1 MKNSSSSILHYIT
14 ILTLKTIVQ
23 TSSNILLL
31 LLALIPLLFAAVFLI
46 QQQII
51 RHEMKEKLEQQ
62 SLHTIALTA
71 KDFHWMEEGKEIM
84 VDGSMFDVH
93 SFTQKNG
100 TYFFTGLFDDEE
112 TALIQQFEKNND
124 SDSGN
129 KTLIRFFQLLQSCYY
144 KQQQDNIFISDAS
157 NKEFI
162 STKMLIPAPFTS
174 VPTPPPQI

>member
-1 MKNSSSSILHYIT
+1 MKQISITSSRYFLLLVGLIPALFACILH
-14 ILTLKTIVQ
+14 
-23 TSSNILLL
+23 
-31 LLALIPLLFAAVFLI
+31 I

-62 SLHTIALTA
+62 SLHTISVSA
-71 KDFHWMEEGKEIM
+71 KDFHWMEDGKEIM
-84 VDGSMFDVH
+84 VNGSMFDIH
-93 SFTQKNG
+93 SYTQKNG

-112 TALIQQFEKNND
+112 TALIQQLEKNND

-144 KQQQDNIFISDAS
+144 KQQQDNIFIFVAS